1 MKHPLIKPTWLIL
14 FSFCFSVFRV
24 SAQSQTV
31 QHFTVEQAVDYA
43 LKNSASVKNALLD
56 IKIQHEVNRGVT
68 SAALPKLNGS
78 LSTTKYF
85 DVPTQVIPDF
95 ISPFTYQVLIDQ
107 GVKDGNGNPIT
118 FPPGGFGSL
127 PFQLG
132 ANWQASGGLDLTQLL
147 FDGQVFVGLQARNTA
162 MRFASKKAEVTQVE
176 IKANVEKIYYQL
188 VVGKQQMT
196 SIDANITRFEKLL
209 NDTREIYK
217 NGFAEKL
224 DVDKVSVQLN
234 NLMTEKVKVQNGLD
248 AGMAGLKFLMNY
260 PQKDSLALTDI
271 ISDDSIKEGLLD
283 TAYQYKDRKDFQ
295 LLEEALKLNKFNVKR
310 YQLSA
315 LPTLALFG
323 SYSKNAQR
331 DKFDFFGPGTW
342 FTTNLVGLKLTIP
355 IFQGFERSALVA
367 QARYE
372 WQKQQNNLEQL
383 KSAIDNDVQQAT
395 LNIRSAIQTIDNQR
409 RNMDLAEQV
418 YHSTVLKYQQ
428 GLGSN
433 QEIYTAQTELKMA
446 QNNYYGALYDAIIAR
461 VDYLKATGKL

>member
-1 MKHPLIKPTWLIL
+1 MKHPLIKLTRLIL

-24 SAQSQTV
+24 SAQGQTV

-162 MRFASKKAEVTQVE
+162 MRFASKKAEVTQIE

-295 LLEEALKLNKFNVKR
+295 LLEEALKLNKYNVKR